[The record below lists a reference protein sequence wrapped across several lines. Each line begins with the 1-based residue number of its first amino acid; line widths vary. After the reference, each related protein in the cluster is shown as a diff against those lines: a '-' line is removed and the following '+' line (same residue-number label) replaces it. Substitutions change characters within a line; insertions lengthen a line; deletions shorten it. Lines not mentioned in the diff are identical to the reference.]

1 MLDVSVAVGF
11 FFIPN
16 YVRCYIVDVSVVN
29 NSSLNSLI
37 KSFDI
42 IHFLLPKLTSVI
54 KNMMVIYSGWMT
66 VLFKYLF
73 K

>member
-1 MLDVSVAVGF
+1 M
-11 FFIPN
+11 PN
-16 YVRCYIVDVSVVN
+16 YVRCSVVDVSVVN

-42 IHFLLPKLTSVI
+42 IHSLLPKLTSVI
-54 KNMMVIYSGWMT
+54 KNTMVIYPEWMT